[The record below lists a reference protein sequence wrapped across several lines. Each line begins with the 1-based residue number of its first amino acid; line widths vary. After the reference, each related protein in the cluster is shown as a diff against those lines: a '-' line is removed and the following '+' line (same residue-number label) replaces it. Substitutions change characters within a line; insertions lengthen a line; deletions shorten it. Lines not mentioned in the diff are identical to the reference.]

1 MRRASSISPLMA
13 SVTGLF
19 RPLGLT
25 CVQAEALIALD
36 ELGPATLKQLS
47 AHLIA
52 ESGHPSRLIS
62 RLVQDGLVSRGASET
77 DGRAVT
83 LSLTAHGQELA
94 QQAREARQPLL
105 TEWAERYGSR
115 LAQTSGLLRSLR
127 QELRQPSPKGS

>member
-1 MRRASSISPLMA
+1 MTPQSRHPTGADADSTTTCSAFLAEGHFTAMNVEAIEISEEIT
-13 SVTGLF
+13 TGAVG
-19 RPLGLT
+19 R
-25 CVQAEALIALD
+25 
-36 ELGPATLKQLS
+36 
-47 AHLIA
+47 
-52 ESGHPSRLIS
+52 
-62 RLVQDGLVSRGASET
+62 SRGASET

-127 QELRQPSPKGS
+127 QELRQPFPEGS